1 MTAIHPFGA
10 LDHFWTELFAVLNDR
25 NLPIDN
31 NLTER
36 TLRKLTTQCNN
47 MLHFGSDEGVNM
59 VAAYHSVISTVK
71 FHGRSAW
78 DICVIFF
85 KNIFNGY
92 RGYVNL
98 TPRNI
103 GLTVINR

>member
-1 MTAIHPFGA
+1 
-10 LDHFWTELFAVLNDR
+10 
-25 NLPIDN
+25 
-31 NLTER
+31 
-36 TLRKLTTQCNN
+36 
-47 MLHFGSDEGVNM
+47 MLHFGSDEGVNI
-59 VAAYHSVISTVK
+59 VAAYHSAISTVK

-78 DICVIFF
+78 NICVIFF
-85 KNIFNGY
+85 KIFFNGY